1 VGRGAGEVRVLVT
14 GGGGFVGGAIVDQL
28 LARGDQVVSF
38 ARGDY
43 PALTAKGVRVERG
56 DLADPEAVHG
66 AAKGCEAVFHVAAL
80 PGVWGPASLYE
91 SVNLKGT
98 ENVLAACAAH
108 GVQRLVYTSTPSVVH
123 SGEDVEGVDHTAP
136 YAEHFLTHYPRTKA
150 EAEKKVL
157 AANSAGLHTV
167 ALRPHLIWG
176 PGDNHLIPR
185 VISRAQAGR
194 LRLVGGGLK
203 KVDAS
208 YIDNV
213 ADAHLAALDALTGP
227 DAACAGKA
235 YFVANDEPRP
245 QREFINGFLEA
256 AGLPA
261 CTKTISPGAAY
272 AAGAV
277 LETVFGMFG
286 VKSEPPMTR
295 FVARQLASAHWY
307 DLTATRRDLGWAPR
321 VSVDEGMRRLKASFG
336 R

>member
-1 VGRGAGEVRVLVT
+1 MRVLVT
-14 GGGGFVGGAIVDQL
+14 GGGGFVGGAIVSQL
-28 LARGDQVVSF
+28 LARGDEVVSF

-43 PALTAKGVRVERG
+43 PALAALGVRVVRG
-56 DLADPEAVHG
+56 DLADAEAVHD
-66 AAKGCEAVFHVAAL
+66 AASGCEAVFHVAAL
-80 PGVWGPASLYE
+80 PGVWGPAARYE
-91 SVNLKGT
+91 AVNLRGT

-108 GVQRLVYTSTPSVVH
+108 GIQRLIYTSTPSVVH
-123 SGEDVEGVDHTAP
+123 AGDDVEGVDHTAP

-150 EAEKKVL
+150 AAERKVL
-157 AANSAGLHTV
+157 AAHGAGLHTV

-227 DAACAGKA
+227 DAPCAGKA

-245 QREFINGFLEA
+245 QREFINGFLAA
-256 AGLPA
+256 AGLPP

-307 DLTATRRDLGWAPR
+307 DLSATRRDLGWAPR
-321 VSVDEGMRRLKASFG
+321 VSVDEGMRRLAAAFG